1 MRPSKERPQ
10 AVCPVVPDD
19 IHRRRHCRHSY
30 RRRNFHQMVSE
41 PTRRR
46 SRSGGRDIATPQP
59 GWTYFAEAQVVDRG
73 QSAESR
79 ASARRR
85 PNAFVEGIQEERQ
98 GNEESRGSSNGK
110 GSFFV
115 VYVRVDIEADVNE
128 ILRDLRTHGLTVVLM
143 LCYNDAAAE
152 V

>member
-1 MRPSKERPQ
+1 MRPSKERPP

-30 RRRNFHQMVSE
+30 RRRNFHQMDSE
-41 PTRRR
+41 PIRRR

-79 ASARRR
+79 ASARRM
-85 PNAFVEGIQEERQ
+85 PNAFVDGIQVEHQR
-98 GNEESRGSSNGK
+98 NEESRGSFGLA
-110 GSFFV
+110 
-115 VYVRVDIEADVNE
+115 YVRVDIEADVNE
-128 ILRDLRTHGLTVVLM
+128 ILRDLRTHWPTVLLM
-143 LCYNDAAAE
+143 LCYNDDAAE

>member
-1 MRPSKERPQ
+1 MRPQ
-10 AVCPVVPDD
+10 L
-19 IHRRRHCRHSY
+19 
-30 RRRNFHQMVSE
+30 E
-41 PTRRR
+41 PKPKWKADSTRSR
-46 SRSGGRDIATPQP
+46 SRSGGRDIAAPQP
-59 GWTYFAEAQVVDRG
+59 GWNYFAEAEAEAQVKDRG
-73 QSAESR
+73 RSAESR

-85 PNAFVEGIQEERQ
+85 PNACVEGIQEERQ

-128 ILRDLRTHGLTVVLM
+128 ILRDLRTHGPTVLLM
-143 LCYNDAAAE
+143 LCYNDDAAE